1 MNLPETLLSLL
12 AISLIALT
20 MGNADP
26 LSAKA
31 PTIFAPGVISGPA
44 HDSAPAFTPDGQTVY
59 FSRSSAAG
67 CTILVSHLRN
77 GRWSHPEIAAF
88 SGEWSDL
95 EPAMSPDGSFLIFVS
110 NRPANSTGKPVDG
123 FYNGKAYQGHGGN
136 LWRVDRVG
144 DGWGKPARLP
154 DSVNRSGSVFA
165 PSVVRDGSVYFMEA
179 MGEKGRFQLF
189 RSQFLNGAW
198 QPAQTVSFSDGAS
211 TNVDPAVAP
220 DESFAVFGS
229 GRAPAQS
236 MDLFIVFRKDGAW
249 GQPIHMG
256 TEVNSPTSDAEA
268 RLSPDGKTLYF
279 SSERV
284 VPITYPRTLASAR
297 QDLKR
302 LEDWDNGNYNIWAV
316 SLSPWLSDHQ

>member
-1 MNLPETLLSLL
+1 MKLSGILTPLL

-20 MGNADP
+20 TGATSP
-26 LSAKA
+26 VSTQT

-59 FSRSSAAG
+59 FARGGGAG
-67 CTILVSHLRN
+67 GTILVSHLRK

-88 SGEWSDL
+88 SGEWSDI

-123 FYNGKAYQGHGGN
+123 FFEGKAHPGLGGN

-144 DGWGKPARLP
+144 NGWGKPARLP
-154 DSVNRSGSVFA
+154 DSINRSGSVFA

-179 MGEKGRFQLF
+179 MGEKGRFQIF

-198 QPAQTVSFSDGAS
+198 QPAQAVSFSDGAS
-211 TNVDPAVAP
+211 NDVDPVVAP

-229 GRAPAQS
+229 RRAPAQS

-249 GQPIHMG
+249 GQPIHMR
-256 TEVNSPTSDAEA
+256 TEVNSPISGAEA

-279 SSERV
+279 SSGRI
-284 VPITYPRTLASAR
+284 VPTTFPRTLASAR

-302 LEDWDNGNYNIWAV
+302 IEEWDNGNSNIWEV

>member
-1 MNLPETLLSLL
+1 MKLLGIL
-12 AISLIALT
+12 ISLIAISVIALAT
-20 MGNADP
+20 GGADP
-26 LSAKA
+26 VSTKA

-59 FSRSSAAG
+59 FSRSSSAG
-67 CTILVSHLRN
+67 GAILVSHLRN

-88 SGEWSDL
+88 SGEWSDI

-110 NRPANSTGKPVDG
+110 NRPANSTGKPLDG
-123 FYNGKAYQGHGGN
+123 FYNGKAYPGNGGN
-136 LWRVDRVG
+136 LWRVDRIG
-144 DGWGKPARLP
+144 AGWGKPARLP

-179 MGEKGRFQLF
+179 MGERGRFQLF
-189 RSQFLNGAW
+189 RSQFLNGVW
-198 QPAQTVSFSDGAS
+198 QPAQTVPFSDGSS
-211 TNVDPAVAP
+211 TDVDPAVAP

-249 GQPIHMG
+249 EQPIHLG
-256 TEVNSPTSDAEA
+256 TEVNSATSDAEA

-279 SSERV
+279 SSDRV
-284 VPITYPRTLASAR
+284 VPITYPRTLTSAR

-302 LEDWDNGNYNIWAV
+302 MEEWNNGNYNIWEV
-316 SLSPWLSDHQ
+316 SLSPWLNNHQ